1 MAPFGG
7 ALGNLASQ
15 PGSEAGT
22 VQIRAQRTQVLSS
35 ERRGAHSSSTR
46 RRRRRH
52 RRSLAAQW
60 NQLLRAEQ
68 WRLTP
73 PCLLRRLLEM
83 RVLLSGVVR
92 PINQGMLPLRR
103 WFVTV
108 PKSRGSTTRRGS
120 GTHGRELGSAGVRGR
135 RGKREQ
141 EPLLGF
147 LWEETVKAG

>member
-1 MAPFGG
+1 MPPFGG

-52 RRSLAAQW
+52 RTSAAAGW
-60 NQLLRAEQ
+60 SQLLRAAQ

-83 RVLLSGVVR
+83 RVLLSGAVR
-92 PINQGMLPLRR
+92 PINQGMLPLKR
-103 WFVTV
+103 WLQF
-108 PKSRGSTTRRGS
+108 PRAGAAP
-120 GTHGRELGSAGVRGR
+120 HSAGRGHT
-135 RGKREQ
+135 GEPWGLLESGGGESEQ